1 VQPLL
6 KLEVKEVRIL
16 ASKVDKVQDQL
27 LKELI
32 LQVRRTEVVVPPK
45 DKVL

>member
-6 KLEVKEVRIL
+6 KLEAKEVRIL

-32 LQVRRTEVVVPPK
+32 LQVRRTEVVVLPK